1 MRSAS
6 GNARF
11 SCFCTNENTSP
22 PAPQPK
28 HLKKPRSGWT
38 WNDGDFSPW
47 NGHSPT
53 RSFPRLRRLT
63 YAPITS
69 PMSARARTSRFTP
82 SSMRTERTFDARR
95 SGSVLAGLDDELV
108 RQRNLRREVVERVHL
123 VDQDLDVVAR
133 DVVGVVRRQLIHHR
147 QSTALKCRPLQQH
160 VARVRH
166 RHVDLGLKLVLLARV
181 GEVDVAGEI

>member
-1 MRSAS
+1 IRSAS

-28 HLKKPRSGWT
+28 HLKKPRSGCT

-53 RSFPRLRRLT
+53 RSLPRLRRLT

-82 SSMRTERTFDARR
+82 SSMRTERTFDAGR
-95 SGSVLAGLDDELV
+95 SGSVLAGLHDELV
-108 RQRNLRREVVERVHL
+108 RERHLRREVVERVDL
-123 VDQDLDVVAR
+123 VDEDLDVVAR
-133 DVVGVVRRQLIHHR
+133 DVVGVARRQLVHHR
-147 QSTALKCRPLQQH
+147 QGSALKRRPRQQD
-160 VARVRH
+160 VCSVRH
-166 RHVDLGLKLVLLARV
+166 RHVDLDLKLVLLAR
-181 GEVDVAGEI
+181 

>member
-6 GNARF
+6 TKPTF

-22 PAPQPK
+22 PAPHPK

-53 RSFPRLRRLT
+53 KSFPRLRRLT

-82 SSMRTERTFDARR
+82 SSMRTAVAFDARR
-95 SGSVLAGLDDELV
+95 PGSVLAGLHDELV
-108 RQRNLRREVVERVHL
+108 RERHFRREVVERERL
-123 VDQDLDVVAR
+123 VDEDLDVVAR
-133 DVVGVVRRQLIHHR
+133 DVVRG
-147 QSTALKCRPLQQH
+147 
-160 VARVRH
+160 
-166 RHVDLGLKLVLLARV
+166 RHVLHH
-181 GEVDVAGEI
+181 